1 MALARVLIVDDSRV
15 VRSVLRE
22 ILSQDPDIEVVGEAE
37 DPFEARDK
45 IKALKPNVLTLDVEM
60 PRMDGITFL
69 RNLMRLNPM
78 PVVMLSSLTGEGAE
92 TTLKAL
98 EIGAVDYMP
107 KPTTQDSEEA
117 LEEFQREVIRKIKS
131 AAFSANKVKHLKR
144 VQTVASHTRPAAA
157 ASATAGVG
165 QTFVW
170 DKTSMIAIGSSTG
183 GTEALKDVLTTLPR
197 GLPPIVIAQHIPES
211 FSRRLAERLDR
222 MCEIKVQEAT
232 HNQVLEAGCAY
243 IAPGHSHL
251 RVERVGGVYRAS
263 VNQDDPINRHRPS
276 VEALFDS
283 LLKIMPEK
291 VTAVMLTGMGEDGA
305 KAMKRLYDNGAYT
318 IAQDEQSSLVW
329 GMPGAAVKYGGVSA
343 QVSLPKIGDAL
354 AKRFAKK

>member
-22 ILSQDPDIEVVGEAE
+22 ILSSDPDIEVVGEAA
-37 DPFEARDK
+37 DPFEARDQ

-69 RNLMRLNPM
+69 RNLMRLNPI

-107 KPTTQDSEEA
+107 KPTAHDSEEA
-117 LEEFQREVIRKIKS
+117 LEAFQNEVVRKIKS
-131 AAFSANKVKHLKR
+131 AASAASKIKHLKR
-144 VQTVASHTRPAAA
+144 VQTATAHIKPAPQ
-157 ASATAGVG
+157 SATASPLH
-165 QTFVW
+165 W
-170 DKTSMIAIGSSTG
+170 DRTSIIAVGSSTG
-183 GTEALKDVLTTLPR
+183 GTEALKDLLCVLPL
-197 GLPPIVIAQHIPES
+197 GLPPIVIAQHIPQS
-211 FSRRLAERLDR
+211 FSKRLAERLDGS
-222 MCEIKVQEAT
+222 CEIRVVEAE
-232 HNQVLEAGCAY
+232 HNQVLESGCAY
-243 IAPGHSHL
+243 IAPGDSHL
-251 RVERVGGVYRAS
+251 RVERVGGIYRARL
-263 VNQDDPINRHRPS
+263 DHGDPVNRHRPS

-291 VTAVMLTGMGEDGA
+291 VTALMLTGMGEDGA
-305 KAMKRLYDNGAYT
+305 KAMKRLYDQGAYT

-329 GMPGAAVKYGGVSA
+329 GMPGAAVKYGGVSK
-343 QVSLPKIGDAL
+343 QVGLLKMGAL
-354 AKRFAKK
+354 LTKHFTK